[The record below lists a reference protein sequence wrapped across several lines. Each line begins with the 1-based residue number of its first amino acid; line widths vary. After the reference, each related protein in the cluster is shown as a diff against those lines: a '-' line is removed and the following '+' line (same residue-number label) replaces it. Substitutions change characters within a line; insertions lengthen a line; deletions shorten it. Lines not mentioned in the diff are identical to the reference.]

1 MARGRRWL
9 TADEQTTWR
18 SYLLTTQLVDEAL
31 DRQLQRDAGMPHV
44 YYGILVALSESSD
57 RTMRMSELARFLRYS
72 QSRLT
77 HAVNSLESKGWVRR
91 EQSDVD
97 RRGQWAVLTEAGH
110 AKLVESAPGHVAA
123 VRDAVFDR
131 LGAICDALLDGLD
144 PAAERRHHDV

>member
-1 MARGRRWL
+1 
-9 TADEQTTWR
+9 
-18 SYLLTTQLVDEAL
+18 
-31 DRQLQRDAGMPHV
+31 MPHV

-131 LGAICDALLDGLD
+131 LTPEQVAQLGAICDALLDGLD